1 MKSVLIILLIFV
13 VSSYHILGQEQNE
26 SKELKPDV
34 YIDGE
39 KYNYKIFEL
48 LDLEKIE
55 SVSVLK
61 REEALVKY
69 GAENGLIL
77 VKTRQAELE
86 TGEAGERSS
95 ASQENHLIIIDGEV
109 ADSDDLIILNRKDV
123 KSVRVLKGQESKE
136 KYNAP
141 NGVVI
146 ITTKKK

>member
-13 VSSYHILGQEQNE
+13 VSSYNILGQEQNE

-39 KYNYKIFEL
+39 MYNYKIFEL

-55 SVSVLK
+55 SVSVLN
-61 REEALVKY
+61 REEALEKY
-69 GAENGLIL
+69 GAENGVIL
-77 VKTRQAELE
+77 VKTRLVEL
-86 TGEAGERSS
+86 EAGERSG
-95 ASQENHLIIIDGEV
+95 ASSEKHLIIIDGEV

>member
-61 REEALVKY
+61 REEALEY
-69 GAENGLIL
+69 GAENGVIL
-77 VKTRQAELE
+77 VKTIQAELE
-86 TGEAGERSS
+86 TGEAGERSG
-95 ASQENHLIIIDGEV
+95 ASPEKHPIIIDGEV
-109 ADSDDLIILNRKDV
+109 ADSDDLIILNRKDI